1 MINLKAY
8 KDIFGK
14 PGEGLHSYR
23 IFNIAIV
30 DVIFTII
37 GAYIISKFFKFD
49 FAIILI
55 SLFLLS
61 IIIHQAFGVKTTLTS
76 FFNLKIELNI
86 NYS

>member
-76 FFNLKIELNI
+76 FFN
-86 NYS
+86 